1 MPEEF
6 KLSDMVLVWPTTVLP
21 RVRLMLILRQM
32 LSAELDRLL
41 LLTFVLEVTPSDM
54 LSLDRRDSLSDLQ
67 PRLWVCPK
75 RDAQAYHHLQ
85 HRHQVLG

>member
-41 LLTFVLEVTPSDM
+41 LLTLVLEVTPSDM
-54 LSLDRRDSLSDLQ
+54 LSLDR
-67 PRLWVCPK
+67 
-75 RDAQAYHHLQ
+75 
-85 HRHQVLG
+85 

>member
-32 LSAELDRLL
+32 LSAELERLL
-41 LLTFVLEVTPSDM
+41 LLNLVLEVTPSDM
-54 LSLDRRDSLSDLQ
+54 LSLDR
-67 PRLWVCPK
+67 
-75 RDAQAYHHLQ
+75 
-85 HRHQVLG
+85 

>member
-1 MPEEF
+1 MPEKF

-41 LLTFVLEVTPSDM
+41 LLTLVLEVTPSDM
-54 LSLDRRDSLSDLQ
+54 LSLDR
-67 PRLWVCPK
+67 
-75 RDAQAYHHLQ
+75 
-85 HRHQVLG
+85 